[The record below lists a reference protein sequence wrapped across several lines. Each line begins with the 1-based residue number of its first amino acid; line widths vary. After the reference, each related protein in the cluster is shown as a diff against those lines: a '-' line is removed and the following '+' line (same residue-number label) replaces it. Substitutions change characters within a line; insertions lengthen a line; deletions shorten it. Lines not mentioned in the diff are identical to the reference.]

1 MKNGKYRKAATF
13 CLSGC
18 PLREE
23 KSFSQRVF
31 YIFYNQFDFL
41 YMNIYNIIK
50 SNVLEMVQFASAL
63 YDYILIY

>member
-23 KSFSQRVF
+23 KSFSQDDVVMTKLTKALQIQSGAVER
-31 YIFYNQFDFL
+31 YN
-41 YMNIYNIIK
+41 
-50 SNVLEMVQFASAL
+50 
-63 YDYILIY
+63 